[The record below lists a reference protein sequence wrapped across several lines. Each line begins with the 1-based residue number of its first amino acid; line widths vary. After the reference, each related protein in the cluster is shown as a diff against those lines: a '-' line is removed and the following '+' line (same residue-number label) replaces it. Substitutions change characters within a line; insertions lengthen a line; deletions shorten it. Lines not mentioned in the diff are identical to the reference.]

1 MLEKTGSGFFV
12 LFLAIALVAGCPVSA
27 NAQCSGIP
35 PLTVLPDEGVCQGL
49 TQSETIGEAN
59 SIEELVDF
67 VEDTSL
73 YEDYGFVAGAFL
85 AYSGQ
90 IDGEPLILELSVFNQ
105 GLMENAQ
112 ALFVDPR
119 SGSGEVILDWPGDG
133 PARWS
138 FVSAKSVTLQFQ
150 EACFFVIVNSPM
162 ATPESAERLRC
173 LGEET
178 LEGIRAATPVHPESW
193 GAIKLLW
200 RSQHR

>member
-27 NAQCSGIP
+27 KAQCSDIP
-35 PLTVLPDEGVCQGL
+35 PRTVLPNEGVCQGL

-73 YEDYGFVAGAFL
+73 YEDHGFVAGAFL

-90 IDGEPLILELSVFNQ
+90 IDGEPLILELSVFNL
-105 GLMENAQ
+105 GLTENAQ
-112 ALFVDPR
+112 ALFADPR
-119 SGSGEVILDWPGDG
+119 SGSGEDILDWPGDG
-133 PARWS
+133 LARWS
-138 FVSAKSVTLQFQ
+138 FVNEQSVTLQFQ
-150 EACFFVIVNSPM
+150 EACFFAIVNGPM
-162 ATPESAERLRC
+162 ATLEAEERVRC
-173 LGEET
+173 LGEEN
-178 LEGIRAATPVHPESW
+178 LQAIRAATPVHPESW
-193 GAIKLLW
+193 GAIKDLW